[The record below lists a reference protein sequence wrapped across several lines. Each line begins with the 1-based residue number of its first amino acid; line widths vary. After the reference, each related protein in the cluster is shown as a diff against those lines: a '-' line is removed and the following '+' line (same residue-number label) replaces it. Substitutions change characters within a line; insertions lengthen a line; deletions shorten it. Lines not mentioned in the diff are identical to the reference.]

1 MSTSAPKARRQVGR
15 QGQNHVMKRNS
26 KNRENCVFNHRM
38 QAQRSK
44 WKGFKPLVRMFCKGF
59 QNRARNQFSIGIRKM
74 SWCQVL
80 CSMSVALHFP
90 YQKLFKRNTT
100 TKEECMPTCLL
111 KPVQGPYGSKQI
123 IWPRHVYGISFVLYS
138 NIPRIRGSQLLI
150 IQPNE
155 LRRLMQTVPGKMLI
169 PKS

>member
-1 MSTSAPKARRQVGR
+1 MLWRETAKTERIVCSTTECRLKEVNEKAALISEIPECMLNMWLQTTSPYVLQRVSKSCKETIF
-15 QGQNHVMKRNS
+15 NRNS
-26 KNRENCVFNHRM
+26 KDELMSGFVFYVCRASLSLPKAVQKEYNNERGM
-38 QAQRSK
+38 YANMSAQ
-44 WKGFKPLVRMFCKGF
+44 
-59 QNRARNQFSIGIRKM
+59 
-74 SWCQVL
+74 
-80 CSMSVALHFP
+80 
-90 YQKLFKRNTT
+90 T
-100 TKEECMPTCLL
+100 
-111 KPVQGPYGSKQI
+111 VQGPYGSKQI